1 MAGKLAVW
9 VMREGE
15 LATHAVQQRES
26 LGAAVG
32 IEGRCC
38 VWWPLPPPPP
48 PPPPPPRLLPR
59 CGIAMM

>member
-48 PPPPPPRLLPR
+48 PPTPSPRLLPR